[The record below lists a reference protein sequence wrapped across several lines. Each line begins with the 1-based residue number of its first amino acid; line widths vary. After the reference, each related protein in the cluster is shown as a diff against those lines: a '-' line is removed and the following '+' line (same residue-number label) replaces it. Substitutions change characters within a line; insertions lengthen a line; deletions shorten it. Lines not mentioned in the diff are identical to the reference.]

1 MHLLNPAPFGRILPA
16 MVTPM
21 KADGT
26 VDFEAAQ
33 SLAKQLVA
41 DGADGLVVN
50 GTTGESPV
58 THMEEKVELVRAV
71 KEVVDVPVISG
82 AGSNDTAHTVRMV
95 EQTQEA
101 GADAVL
107 VVMPYYS
114 RPSQDGVVGH
124 YKAVDSVAERP
135 IIVYDVPGRTGLK
148 VRVETYDR
156 LAELEHVKAVKDAT
170 GDLAAAVEKQQRT
183 GLAWYSGDDGLFLPF
198 LSIGAVGII
207 SVIAHVASS
216 PMRQLVE
223 AFDHGDIH
231 QAQRLANQLAPL
243 VHALNGDG
251 YQAVMAKASLRIK
264 GYLSSTAMRL
274 PNIGPDA
281 DQLAKA
287 EEGMKAAGL
296 LWPGHTGLAR
306 DAPGL
311 RHRPTPGTAVPVAD
325 ATGLGGHGRAVADN
339 VVSVTQTEAKKQ
351 KTNREWHK
359 NNKRRTIHAG
369 PVPVARRAA
378 ADPRIATPATPARSR
393 ARPPL
398 PSRTTS

>member
-107 VVMPYYS
+107 VVTPYYS

-223 AFDHGDIH
+223 AFDRGDIH
-231 QAQRLANQLAPL
+231 QAQRLAYQLAPL

-251 YQAVMAKASLRIK
+251 YQAGM
-264 GYLSSTAMRL
+264 
-274 PNIGPDA
+274 
-281 DQLAKA
+281 AKA

-296 LWPGHTGLAR
+296 L
-306 DAPGL
+306 
-311 RHRPTPGTAVPVAD
+311 
-325 ATGLGGHGRAVADN
+325 
-339 VVSVTQTEAKKQ
+339 
-351 KTNREWHK
+351 
-359 NNKRRTIHAG
+359 
-369 PVPVARRAA
+369 
-378 ADPRIATPATPARSR
+378 
-393 ARPPL
+393 
-398 PSRTTS
+398 

>member
-170 GDLAAAVEKQQRT
+170 GDLAAAVEKQMMACSCRSCRS
-183 GLAWYSGDDGLFLPF
+183 APW
-198 LSIGAVGII
+198 
-207 SVIAHVASS
+207 ASS
-216 PMRQLVE
+216 R
-223 AFDHGDIH
+223 
-231 QAQRLANQLAPL
+231 
-243 VHALNGDG
+243 
-251 YQAVMAKASLRIK
+251 
-264 GYLSSTAMRL
+264 
-274 PNIGPDA
+274 
-281 DQLAKA
+281 
-287 EEGMKAAGL
+287 
-296 LWPGHTGLAR
+296 
-306 DAPGL
+306 
-311 RHRPTPGTAVPVAD
+311 
-325 ATGLGGHGRAVADN
+325 
-339 VVSVTQTEAKKQ
+339 
-351 KTNREWHK
+351 
-359 NNKRRTIHAG
+359 
-369 PVPVARRAA
+369 
-378 ADPRIATPATPARSR
+378 
-393 ARPPL
+393 
-398 PSRTTS
+398 